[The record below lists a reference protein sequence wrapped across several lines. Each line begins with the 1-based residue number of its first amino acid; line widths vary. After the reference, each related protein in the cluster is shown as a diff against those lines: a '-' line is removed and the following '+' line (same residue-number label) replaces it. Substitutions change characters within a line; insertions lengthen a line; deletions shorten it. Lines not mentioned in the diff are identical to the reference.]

1 MDNFWCSGVMNPTT
15 VFSIIIAMSLV
26 KSNKLS
32 DPSCRCYTFDSKRH
46 KSGVFK
52 SPNYPSTYP
61 ADLDCVLY
69 QFVGNSSEI
78 VKLSFWSFNMRLP
91 ENRKCVDYVDLFT
104 TIEVSAFMKL
114 PYAADQTPSTR
125 QPADYRLCGPLDNLP
140 QKEFYSVDSVLLL
153 LLHSSP
159 NYVSDSQL
167 LHGGYVGQFS
177 FENKDE
183 YHSDGSL
190 SPGTLCTYHFDHRAG
205 YLSGQI
211 FSPRYPSNYPAGVQC
226 YYHFQAAENDRVV
239 LTFRYIELSPV
250 SISNSKSILERCYNV
265 DSSRQKADILLVYE
279 SADTKTQPLARICG
293 RVHHVQIVSHGP
305 QLRVDF
311 ISQEDTFHGKGFHA
325 TYQYVHHTQVQPS
338 PYMNVSLLNA
348 ERNGMALV
356 ADAGFPSSM
365 QKSLQQDDG
374 RNSSTSWTS
383 PEMLSPEAARR
394 NPWSRVIYSKQSGI
408 DNAGSVQSPGY
419 PEKYPVSLTMDVSFV
434 GQPTEIVHLNFVM
447 LELGNSELCSESH
460 LGDRV
465 DIYDGLTPNDPRLV
479 HFCGSPDSVFDQY
492 SLRPKNYNTAAVLS
506 TGPHLYLRF
515 LSDNIPGE
523 REYGFKILYRFEHKE
538 GTADSA
544 EIGTRI
550 GAFKL
555 GMLERGQYPVTLK
568 SPTGTAS
575 DGDIS
580 WTKYHLGGTRA
591 WWISFCTVGL
601 VIHNL

>member
-78 VKLSFWSFNMRLP
+78 VKLAFWSFNMRLP

-205 YLSGQI
+205 YSSGQI

-250 SISNSKSILERCYNV
+250 SISNSKSILER
-265 DSSRQKADILLVYE
+265 
-279 SADTKTQPLARICG
+279 
-293 RVHHVQIVSHGP
+293 
-305 QLRVDF
+305 
-311 ISQEDTFHGKGFHA
+311 
-325 TYQYVHHTQVQPS
+325 
-338 PYMNVSLLNA
+338 
-348 ERNGMALV
+348 
-356 ADAGFPSSM
+356 
-365 QKSLQQDDG
+365 
-374 RNSSTSWTS
+374 
-383 PEMLSPEAARR
+383 
-394 NPWSRVIYSKQSGI
+394 
-408 DNAGSVQSPGY
+408 
-419 PEKYPVSLTMDVSFV
+419 
-434 GQPTEIVHLNFVM
+434 
-447 LELGNSELCSESH
+447 
-460 LGDRV
+460 
-465 DIYDGLTPNDPRLV
+465 
-479 HFCGSPDSVFDQY
+479 
-492 SLRPKNYNTAAVLS
+492 
-506 TGPHLYLRF
+506 
-515 LSDNIPGE
+515 
-523 REYGFKILYRFEHKE
+523 
-538 GTADSA
+538 
-544 EIGTRI
+544 
-550 GAFKL
+550 
-555 GMLERGQYPVTLK
+555 
-568 SPTGTAS
+568 
-575 DGDIS
+575 
-580 WTKYHLGGTRA
+580 
-591 WWISFCTVGL
+591 
-601 VIHNL
+601 

>member
-1 MDNFWCSGVMNPTT
+1 MYF
-15 VFSIIIAMSLV
+15 AA
-26 KSNKLS
+26 
-32 DPSCRCYTFDSKRH
+32 CRCYTFDSKRH

-78 VKLSFWSFNMRLP
+78 VKLAFWSFNMRLP
-91 ENRKCVDYVDLFT
+91 EDRNYNQALLST
-104 TIEVSAFMKL
+104 AKL
-114 PYAADQTPSTR
+114 GIINSLTVWHGSVRGDMELGR
-125 QPADYRLCGPLDNLP
+125 FNLC
-140 QKEFYSVDSVLLL
+140 
-153 LLHSSP
+153 
-159 NYVSDSQL
+159 
-167 LHGGYVGQFS
+167 
-177 FENKDE
+177 FELCTWCFPDE

-205 YLSGQI
+205 YSSGQI

-265 DSSRQKADILLVYE
+265 DSGRQKADTLLVYE
-279 SADTKTQPLARICG
+279 SADKKTQPLARICG
-293 RVHHVQIVSHGP
+293 RVHHVQIVSHGS

-325 TYQYVHHTQVQPS
+325 SYQYVHHTQVQPS
-338 PYMNVSLLNA
+338 PYMNASLLNA
-348 ERNGMALV
+348 ERDGMALV

-374 RNSSTSWTS
+374 RNSSISWTS
-383 PEMLSPEAARR
+383 PEMLSPEAATR

-460 LGDRV
+460 LGDRI
-465 DIYDGLTPNDPRLV
+465 DIFDGLTPNDPRLV

-492 SLRPKNYNTAAVLS
+492 SLRPKDYNTAAVLS

-538 GTADSA
+538 GTVDSA
-544 EIGTRI
+544 GTATRI

-568 SPTGTAS
+568 SPTSTAS

-580 WTKYHLGGTRA
+580 WTKCRPSRWYA
-591 WWISFCTVGL
+591 SMVGL
-601 VIHNL
+601 LLYSWTGDTQFVTHECSTITSERSHERVTDKGHLLYILLSEKLKVFSNCCTD